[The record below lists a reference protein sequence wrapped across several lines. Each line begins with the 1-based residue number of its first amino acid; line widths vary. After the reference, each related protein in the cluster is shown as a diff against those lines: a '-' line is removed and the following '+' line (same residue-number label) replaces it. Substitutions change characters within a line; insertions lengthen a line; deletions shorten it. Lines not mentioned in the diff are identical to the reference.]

1 MLPPFL
7 VLPCLSS
14 SGQVLRKRALKEGIK
29 EYIFQSLLAGKVG
42 GTVGELT
49 RAWSLFLEG
58 VTWTQDISFFECLAR
73 RSYGDTGDHLPKNAA
88 PILTFLYA
96 MLHTSFL
103 NLSEAHAFLSIGN
116 QA

>member
-1 MLPPFL
+1 M
-7 VLPCLSS
+7 
-14 SGQVLRKRALKEGIK
+14 
-29 EYIFQSLLAGKVG
+29 SLF
-42 GTVGELT
+42 GTE
-49 RAWSLFLEG
+49 SLFLEG
-58 VTWTQDISFFECLAR
+58 VTCTQGIGYFECLAR
-73 RSYGDTGDHLPKNAA
+73 RSFGDTGGCLPKNAA